1 MNKMNEKLNQVRA
14 YSEKMMAGDH
24 SGHGFDHIDR
34 VINMALKL
42 LTNEPANGEIVLTAA
57 YLHDVFDDKLTDDVA
72 GRKADARQKLADF
85 GYSAAEIEQVFAIIE
100 HMSFADNLEAHPEHS
115 KEGQIVQDADRL
127 DAIGAIGIAR
137 TFACGAVHGNKMH
150 DPKIRPRRKMTRDNY
165 LDGRTTI
172 NHFYEKLFK
181 IADEMNT
188 RTAKTIAYER
198 KVYMQRFVEEFK
210 SEWNE
215 L

>member
-1 MNKMNEKLNQVRA
+1 
-14 YSEKMMAGDH
+14 
-24 SGHGFDHIDR
+24 
-34 VINMALKL
+34 
-42 LTNEPANGEIVLTAA
+42 
-57 YLHDVFDDKLTDDVA
+57 
-72 GRKADARQKLADF
+72 
-85 GYSAAEIEQVFAIIE
+85 
-100 HMSFADNLEAHPEHS
+100 
-115 KEGQIVQDADRL
+115 
-127 DAIGAIGIAR
+127 
-137 TFACGAVHGNKMH
+137 
-150 DPKIRPRRKMTRDNY
+150 MTRDNY
-165 LDGRTTI
+165 RDGSTTI